1 MASFMSS
8 ITLLGVSSEIYLFG
22 IQFVVINFAYGIA
35 TPIAA
40 NLFLPV
46 FYKLQAASA
55 YEVIYNRFDTQIK
68 TFILKY
74 LYFST

>member
-1 MASFMSS
+1 MAFSLVASFMSS
-8 ITLLGVSSEIYLFG
+8 ITLLGVSSEIYMFG
-22 IQFVVINFAYGIA
+22 TQFIVINFAYLIA

-55 YEVIYNRFDTQIK
+55 YEVIYP
-68 TFILKY
+68 ILNDYAIYK
-74 LYFST
+74 